1 VEGLGLGKME
11 KKYKPRIILLTDFL
25 PKEDWQIV
33 DKYCRDNKEKFP
45 YVGYGSPVRWKIEE
59 HSKNSDIKYI
69 RSFLISEEE
78 YDLYMKGEIPEPYPD
93 DTKHGDNYV
102 MSVEEVQKVEE
113 EPPVTALMHYSK
125 WPNSA
130 LQNKTFD
137 AISSYL
143 SGVVSIVKEIYDEDC
158 FSESG
163 PWIAVAREGGYM
175 NMHCDGTFI
184 QNRDAITQYS
194 SVYYI
199 NDDYEGGEFNMP
211 LMGFKLK
218 PKANSLLIFTHSSH
232 EDMAHEV
239 TPVISGDRFVSQGFF
254 AVTKKNK

>member
-1 VEGLGLGKME
+1 MI
-11 KKYKPRIILLTDFL
+11 KKYKPRIIIFTDFL
-25 PKEDWQIV
+25 PEEDWKIV
-33 DKYCRDNKEKFP
+33 DKYCRDNAHKFP

-59 HSKNSDIKYI
+59 HSKNPDIKYV
-69 RSFLISEEE
+69 RSFLISQEE
-78 YDLYMKGEIPEPYPD
+78 YDLYIKGQIPEPYPN

-102 MSVEEVQKVEE
+102 ISMEEVQKAEE
-113 EPPVTALMHYSK
+113 LPITALLHYTS

-130 LQNKTFD
+130 IQNKTYD
-137 AISSYL
+137 IINGYL
-143 SGVVSIVKEIYDEDC
+143 FSVVDIVKDIYDEEC

-184 QNRDAITQYS
+184 QNRDAVTQYS
-194 SVYYI
+194 SVYYV
-199 NDDYEGGEFNMP
+199 NDDYEGGDFNMP
-211 LMGFKLK
+211 LMGFKFK

-239 TPVISGDRFVSQGFF
+239 TPVISGERFVSQGFF
-254 AVTKKNK
+254 AIKKT

>member
-1 VEGLGLGKME
+1 MADLRLDNMSVISH
-11 KKYKPRIILLTDFL
+11 PRIAIFNDFL
-25 PKEDWQIV
+25 PEEDWKIV

-59 HSKNSDIKYI
+59 HSKNPDLKYV
-69 RSFLISEEE
+69 RSFLISQEE
-78 YDLYMKGEIPEPYPD
+78 YDLYIKGEIPEPYPND
-93 DTKHGDNYV
+93 SKHGDNYV
-102 MSVEEVQKVEE
+102 ISMEEVQKIE
-113 EPPVTALMHYSK
+113 EPPVTALMHYTN
-125 WPNSA
+125 WPNSV
-130 LQNKTFD
+130 LQNRTYD
-137 AISSYL
+137 IINGYL
-143 SGVVSIVKEIYDEDC
+143 SGVVKIVKDIYNEDC

-163 PWIAVAREGGYM
+163 PWIAVARKGGYM

-184 QNRDAITQYS
+184 HNRDAVTQYS

-211 LMGFKLK
+211 VMGFKLK

-239 TPVISGDRFVSQGFF
+239 SPVISGDRFVSQGFF
-254 AVTKKNK
+254 AVKK